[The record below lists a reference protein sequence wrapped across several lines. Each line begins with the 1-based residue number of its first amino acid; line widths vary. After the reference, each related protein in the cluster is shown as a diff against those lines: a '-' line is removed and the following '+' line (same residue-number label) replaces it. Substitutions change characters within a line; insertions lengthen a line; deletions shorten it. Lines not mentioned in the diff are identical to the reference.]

1 MDPITHGVIG
11 MAISTFSGQ
20 SPSIHSAITVGA
32 TLGAMAPDLDVVI
45 RLFKDEMSYLK
56 HHRGFSHSVPVL
68 AIGAGL
74 ITALLSFG
82 YADFP
87 WWQVWFWTFMGG
99 LSHTVFDIM
108 NSYGAMLFGK
118 KRKLSLLTLYDPMVS
133 VLALYLI
140 FFRPE
145 HWYGYV
151 FVTVILISYLA
162 IRRYTKQQVASYIKA
177 HFSKQHALEQVDV
190 LPGLKSFYKWDFI
203 VRTDEKHIVGK
214 INGLTKNIKIIETL
228 AHESESY
235 QAIFEKTQLGEYLN
249 EFSPNIH
256 LKVDEKEDYTLVTAV
271 DLRYHY
277 RNDFLHHGSMI
288 LDSNGKVIKS
298 FLHPY
303 KRHKHILVEEY

>member
-11 MAISTFSGQ
+11 LALSTFSGQ
-20 SPSIHSAITVGA
+20 SPDIHSAITVGA
-32 TLGAMAPDLDVVI
+32 TIGAMAPDLDVVI

-68 AIGAGL
+68 VIGAGVL
-74 ITALLSFG
+74 TFALSFV
-82 YADFP
+82 YPNMP
-87 WWQVWFWTFMGG
+87 WLQVWFWTFMGA
-99 LSHTVFDIM
+99 LSHTIFDIL

-145 HWYGYV
+145 NWYGYGMV
-151 FVTVILISYLA
+151 VILLLTYLS
-162 IRRYTKQQVASYIKA
+162 IRHVAKNRVQNHIETHYASESQLLQI
-177 HFSKQHALEQVDV
+177 DV

-203 VRTDEKHIVGK
+203 VKTEAHHIVGR
-214 INGLTKNIKIIETL
+214 INGITKQIQVIETL
-228 AHESESY
+228 AHEAEDY
-235 QAIFEKTQLGEYLN
+235 QSVFDKTQLGVYLN

-256 LKVDEKEDYTLVTAV
+256 LKVDSQEDYTVVTAV

-277 RNDFLHHGSMI
+277 RNDFLHHGSLL
-288 LDSNGKVIKS
+288 LDQNGKVIKS

-303 KRHKHILVEEY
+303 KRHKRILVEEY

>member
-11 MAISTFSGQ
+11 MALSTFSGQ
-20 SPSIHSAITVGA
+20 SPTIHSAITVGA

-56 HHRGFSHSVPVL
+56 HHRGFSHSLPVL
-68 AIGAGL
+68 AIGAGVL
-74 ITALLSFG
+74 TALLGFV
-82 YADFP
+82 YPDMP
-87 WWQVWFWTFMGG
+87 WLQVWFWTFMGA

-140 FFRPE
+140 FFRPT
-145 HWYGYV
+145 HWYGYGIV
-151 FVTVILISYLA
+151 VIMLVIYLCLRHLA
-162 IRRYTKQQVASYIKA
+162 KA
-177 HFSKQHALEQVDV
+177 RVHKHIYSQYAQENQLLQLDV

-203 VRTDEKHIVGK
+203 VRTDNHHIVGR
-214 INGLTKNIKIIETL
+214 INGVTKQIQVIETL
-228 AHESESY
+228 AREAEDY
-235 QAIFEKTQLGEYLN
+235 QAMFDKTQLGVYLN

-256 LKVDEKEDYTLVTAV
+256 LKVDAQEDYTLVTAV

-277 RNDFLHHGSMI
+277 RNDFLHHGSI
-288 LDSNGKVIKS
+288 LLDQNGKVIKS

-303 KRHKHILVEEY
+303 KRHKRILVEEN